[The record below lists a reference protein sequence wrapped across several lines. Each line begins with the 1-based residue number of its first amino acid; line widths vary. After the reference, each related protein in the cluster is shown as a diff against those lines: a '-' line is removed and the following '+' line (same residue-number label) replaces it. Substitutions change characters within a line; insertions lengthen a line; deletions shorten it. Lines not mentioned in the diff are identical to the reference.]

1 MFGTVIIADIK
12 RGLCK
17 IYGESKKEKKKHY
30 RKKKEEIKD

>member
-17 IYGESKKEKKKHY
+17 IYGESKKEKKSITEK
-30 RKKKEEIKD
+30 RKKR